1 MSISKFYFPG
11 LNGLRFIAVFIVILD
26 HLELMKSYFD
36 LKTLWPNEFSS
47 HIGKFGVTIFFV
59 LSGFLISYLLFLEK
73 KQFHSIS
80 IKDFYVRR
88 ALRIWPL
95 YFILI
100 LLGFF
105 VLPNIDFFSIPVNE
119 PVSVNFSQKFSLYL
133 LFAANVGFVFYQV
146 VPFAGVLWSVAVEE
160 QFYLFWPHLIKH
172 SKRILFVLFVSLIVY
187 MLLKISF
194 INNYYSADKVLM
206 NKLVKLIERTRFSS
220 MIIGGVGAWV
230 LFYNK
235 KKILAFVYRP
245 AVQMISLFA
254 LLILFFVYNTNN
266 IPYFNL
272 IKNEFISLLVA
283 VLILNISSNTKT
295 LINLEFKVL
304 DFLGKISYGMYV
316 YHSIIAVICVKFFI
330 YVLPGREDIGLFWS
344 LCLIISVLVLTVA
357 VSYLSYHYFEF
368 KILKFKNRF
377 SHVISGDLAKEK

>member
-1 MSISKFYFPG
+1 MNKFYFPG

-26 HLELMKSYFD
+26 HLELMKSYFN
-36 LKTLWPNEFSS
+36 LKTLWSNEFSS
-47 HIGKFGVTIFFV
+47 HVGKFGVTIFFV

-105 VLPNIDFFSIPVNE
+105 VLPNLDFFSIPVNE

-133 LFAANVGFVFYQV
+133 FFAANVGFVFYQV

-172 SKRILFVLFVSLIVY
+172 SKRILFVLFISLIVY

-220 MIIGGVGAWV
+220 MIIGGIGAWV

-245 AVQMISLFA
+245 TVQIISLFA
-254 LLILFFVYNTNN
+254 LLILFFVYNTHN

-330 YVLPGREDIGLFWS
+330 YVLPGRDDIGLFWS
-344 LCLIISVLVLTVA
+344 LCLIISVLVFTVA
-357 VSYLSYHYFEF
+357 VSYLSYYYFEF